1 MNTGTIATRYARA
14 LLRYV
19 SETGNGERVC
29 TQVRALL
36 ADPGHAPSPL
46 EPELQRF
53 VALLVERGRMEYVRF
68 IFASFVRMYYR
79 AAGIK
84 YARLTTVVPA
94 PELEEKIRKM
104 VESKT
109 GCRLEME
116 TATDPS
122 LIGGFIFE
130 VDDKTL
136 DASVRNQIATIRRE
150 FVDKNRRIV

>member
-1 MNTGTIATRYARA
+1 MNTGAISTRYARA

-53 VALLVERGRMEYVRF
+53 VALLVARGRMEYVRF
-68 IFASFVRMYYR
+68 IFNSFVRMYYR
-79 AAGIK
+79 SIGVKLAH
-84 YARLTTVVPA
+84 LTTVVPA
-94 PELEEKIRKM
+94 PDLERRIKDMI
-104 VESKT
+104 ESRT
-109 GCRLEME
+109 GCRVEME

-122 LIGGFIFE
+122 LIGGFVFE
-130 VDDKTL
+130 LDDKML

-150 FVDKNRRIV
+150 FVEKNRRIV